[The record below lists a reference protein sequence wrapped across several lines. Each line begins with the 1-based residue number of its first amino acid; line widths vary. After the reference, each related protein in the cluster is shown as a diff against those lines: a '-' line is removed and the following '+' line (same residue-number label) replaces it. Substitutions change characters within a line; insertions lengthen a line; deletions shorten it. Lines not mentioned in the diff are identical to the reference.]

1 MKILQAMAGAEFG
14 GAEEFFVRL
23 AIALNGLD
31 IQQRVVIRENKRGPA
46 PPGRRYRADRVA
58 AGGMLM

>member
-1 MKILQAMAGAEFG
+1 MKILQAMAGAEYG

-31 IQQRVVIRENKRGPA
+31 IQQRVVIRENEMWA
-46 PPGRRYRADRVA
+46 RRLYFERATLARQSH
-58 AGGMLM
+58 